1 MSQNHEYEK
10 HLGQISR
17 ICKDFRIDSLK
28 PRLAVISENLQ
39 GGDTINVAL
48 IGRFKA
54 GKSSFLNSLI
64 GRDIMPVA
72 VLPLTSVVTYVK
84 YGPQDKAEVMFHNG
98 EIKTIDLSE
107 LADFITEEKNPEN
120 MKEVARVIVEIVIL
134 REFEKINFV
143 DTPGLGSVYKH
154 NTLTSTGWLPKV
166 GVAFLAVSIDHP
178 LSEDDISL
186 LKELDTYTSE
196 IVILLTKIDLIPQ
209 KEISKVVDFIH
220 KQVKQHLNRNIRIFP
235 FSNKPDFEAERRAV
249 YEFIFQYIAGN
260 RLQKS
265 KEIIK
270 HKLHSTISKLL
281 DYLQLASLA
290 ADSAQE
296 SREQLSKQLKE
307 ERQNL
312 STIENE
318 IKIVSVETESRLHD
332 DSYKRFQEF
341 CYRVN
346 NILIRELKEQLPNWK
361 RNLDEVF
368 QEWLRKS
375 LAKQLEI
382 ISEELGPQLSEHYL
396 NMTLT
401 SFLRVVRAF
410 QDRLAQDIEKALH
423 TKFSGASFEVKIE
436 KPKEPDL
443 HLDFIINS
451 LWETLLFAIPMRL
464 FQPLLNRHFMSR
476 IPWEAEKNLS
486 RLSSQW
492 VEAISCSIENMAKQ
506 AVEFINNEI
515 VTIENI
521 LAEAPDQK
529 KEIEKAIL
537 ELEAIKTGIS

>member
-1 MSQNHEYEK
+1 MIQGREYEK
-10 HLGQISR
+10 YLELINR
-17 ICKDFRIDSLK
+17 ICGDFRIDSLK
-28 PRLAVISENLQ
+28 PRIAAISETLQESDSVNL
-39 GGDTINVAL
+39 AL

-64 GRDIMPVA
+64 GKDVMPVA

-84 YGPQDKAEVMFHNG
+84 YGPEDRAEVRFHNG
-98 EIKTIDLSE
+98 KTKTIALNE
-107 LADFITEEKNPEN
+107 LADFITEEGNPEN
-120 MKEVARVIVEIVIL
+120 VKEVARVDVEIADL
-134 REFEKINFV
+134 QKFAKIHFV
-143 DTPGLGSVYKH
+143 DTPGLGSAYKH

-166 GVAFLAVSIDHP
+166 GAAFLAVSIDHP
-178 LSEDDISL
+178 LSEEDISL
-186 LKELDTYTSE
+186 LKELDSHTSE
-196 IVILLTKIDLIPQ
+196 IIILLTKIDLIPQ
-209 KEISKVVDFIH
+209 KEVDKVIDFIH
-220 KQVKQHLNRNIRIFP
+220 KQVRQHLNKNLQIFP
-235 FSNKPDFEAERRAV
+235 FSNKSAFGSQRQTV
-249 YEFIFQYIAGN
+249 YEFIIHSIAGD
-260 RLQKS
+260 RLNKS

-296 SREQLSKQLKE
+296 SREQLSLQLKE

-332 DSYKRFQEF
+332 DSYERFQKS
-341 CYRVN
+341 YPRLKDT
-346 NILIRELKEQLPNWK
+346 LIRELKEQLPNWK
-361 RNLDEVF
+361 SNLDEVF
-368 QEWLRKS
+368 REWLRKS
-375 LAKQLEI
+375 LARQLEI

-396 NMTLT
+396 NMTRL
-401 SFLRVVRAF
+401 SFLRVVRGF
-410 QDRLAQDIEKALH
+410 QDRLAQDIEKAFH
-423 TKFSGASFEVKIE
+423 TKFSGASFEFKID

-443 HLDFIINS
+443 HLDFMIIS
-451 LWETLLFAIPMRL
+451 LWETLLFAIPIRPFRVL
-464 FQPLLNRHFMSR
+464 INRQFMAR
-476 IPWEAEKNLS
+476 IPWETEKNLS

-492 VEAISCSIENMAKQ
+492 VGAISCSIENMAKQ

-521 LAEAPDQK
+521 LVEAPDQK
-529 KEIEKAIL
+529 KEIGKAIL